1 MAVIN
6 KKLIHINTKD
16 TFIEQNTAGNIKD
29 SSIVF
34 IKETNEIYTHGES
47 YNFVGWSY
55 LTLDVPEGYN
65 LFICAD
71 GPQFVDSDNN
81 EFLVKEYAI

>member
-1 MAVIN
+1 MIA
-6 KKLIHINTKD
+6 KKLIHFNEKNAFESRKED
-16 TFIEQNTAGNIKD
+16 IKD

-65 LFICAD
+65 LFMLPD
-71 GPQFVDSDNN
+71 GSQFVDSDNN
-81 EFLVKEYAI
+81 EFLTKDYAI

>member
-1 MAVIN
+1 MIA
-6 KKLIHINTKD
+6 KKLIHFNEKNAFESRKED
-16 TFIEQNTAGNIKD
+16 IKD

-55 LTLDVPEGYN
+55 LILDVPEGYN
-65 LFICAD
+65 LFMLTD
-71 GPQFVDSDNN
+71 GSQFIDSDNN
-81 EFLVKEYAI
+81 EFLTKDYAI